1 MDKHI
6 TVFKALSDK
15 TRLRIAYL
23 LSSSKTELCVCE
35 IVDSLEIPQYNV
47 SRHLKIMKKA
57 GLVSEVKAGK
67 WVRYEINSDGTFR
80 GALLTTLLTLPTA
93 IFRKELMELKKR
105 FSIRIKGKCLLGIQK
120 KHLIGKKDERRK

>member
-1 MDKHI
+1 MDKH
-6 TVFKALSDK
+6 TTAFKALSDK

-57 GLVSEVKAGK
+57 GLASEVKAGK
-67 WVRYEINSDGTFR
+67 WVRYGIKSEGAFR
-80 GALLTTLLTLPTA
+80 GALLAALLALPAA
-93 IFRKELMELKKR
+93 IFREELRELKKR

-120 KHLIGKKDERRK
+120 KYLVGKKDERRK